1 MGNFIA
7 IGLNYSDHA
16 AEAGMPIPKEPIIF
30 NKAPSCLCGPND
42 DTIIPRDSTK
52 LDWEIELG
60 IVIGTR
66 ARYLSKDKALDV
78 VAGYCLAND
87 VSERVFQIERAG
99 QWTKGKGCETFGP
112 LGPWLVTK
120 DEIKDPQKLNM
131 WLNVNGE
138 KRQRGNTSTMIF
150 DCRHIVWCCSQY
162 FILEPG
168 DVIITGTPPGVGL
181 GMKPPTFLKAGDVVT
196 LGIDGLGEQKQ
207 KVVKGKNDQASADTA
222 NAAPPDPVPVTL
234 NPATTALLI
243 FDIVDPICSRQP
255 NCTGKMVPAIS
266 SLLARARQAGV
277 TVAFGTRAPTM
288 SNWLPEVCPAPGDIK
303 IESQAQDRFYNTDLD
318 KTLKA
323 KGITTLIL
331 AGWKVSGSVTY
342 TSVGAT
348 LRGYTVVVPVDASLD
363 ATDYEIAIG
372 QFQILHQHSANA
384 ANEALKDKAS
394 TLSRTDL
401 ISFK

>member
-1 MGNFIA
+1 MTKHP
-7 IGLNYSDHA
+7 LTLQ
-16 AEAGMPIPKEPIIF
+16 MP
-30 NKAPSCLCGPND
+30 S
-42 DTIIPRDSTK
+42 
-52 LDWEIELG
+52 
-60 IVIGTR
+60 
-66 ARYLSKDKALDV
+66 
-78 VAGYCLAND
+78 
-87 VSERVFQIERAG
+87 
-99 QWTKGKGCETFGP
+99 
-112 LGPWLVTK
+112 
-120 DEIKDPQKLNM
+120 
-131 WLNVNGE
+131 
-138 KRQRGNTSTMIF
+138 
-150 DCRHIVWCCSQY
+150 
-162 FILEPG
+162 
-168 DVIITGTPPGVGL
+168 
-181 GMKPPTFLKAGDVVT
+181 
-196 LGIDGLGEQKQ
+196 
-207 KVVKGKNDQASADTA
+207 
-222 NAAPPDPVPVTL
+222 PPDPVPVVL

-243 FDIVDPICSRQP
+243 FDIVDPICTRQP
-255 NCTGKMVPAIS
+255 NCTGKMVPAIA

-288 SNWLPEVCPAPGDIK
+288 SNWLPDVLPAPGDIK

-384 ANEALKDKAS
+384 ANEALKDRAS

-401 ISFK
+401 IAFK